1 MSADNP
7 HPADNGIEKQAARP
21 GDKPPPGT
29 PITKKSDNDIQQ
41 RAQQLEDLRT
51 KRLTQDPNNAF
62 TIADNGKIVQDKR
75 PLAVRALEA
84 LKQEQERSYK
94 TAGYGDPN
102 EPVGK
107 AARQPTEQAARTTDT
122 DYKPLKTGDHSF
134 ALGVNRQETPDS
146 RTPGEKLQDFMQSA
160 AKRATDPEGWKAWA
174 QGEINKF
181 GGIGLGLNEAKEET
195 KTAVAAGWKAMTD
208 GTVIEFLSQPN
219 AINAPVFKTVQNA
232 FEAMSKDPEATNKA
246 LEALGKLVMKAS
258 EGYSNLP
265 DSEKGKVIGKV
276 MFGMINPEGDLKDA
290 EAALKL
296 GDQVAIHVDKL
307 VTQTVEQSL
316 KTVEE
321 LAKSSPEI
329 AQQTKQMLYDFL
341 KSKGLTPQEY
351 EYAGVPKGFF
361 DGIQPTEVAAKDNY
375 LAMSKADD
383 VAGDGLPKKSGEPVG
398 ETAGEIQYQIDK
410 ATGRLQRTDMGEIR
424 EPYKWNVLNEH
435 FAPDA
440 IRQSQNDSCVSTVGE
455 MLSGGRITEKELIA
469 KLGTPGNILRLP
481 EALGPEWTTKGG
493 PTSLAEIGRDGPWAA
508 QMIES
513 EWTKFPKPPHVVLVE
528 GPSPAGNVMIRD
540 PLEGTRYEM
549 TVKDFLKTWNRSCA
563 YRRVE

>member
-1 MSADNP
+1 MVTGIRQSMSADSPNP
-7 HPADNGIEKQAARP
+7 PEHGIEKQTARP

-29 PITKKSDNDIQQ
+29 PITNKSDNAIQQ
-41 RAQQLEDLRT
+41 RAEQLEALRT
-51 KRLTQDPNNAF
+51 KRLTQDPSNAF
-62 TIADNGKIVQDKR
+62 GIDLGGGKTVQDKR
-75 PLAVRALEA
+75 PLAVRAQEA

-122 DYKPLKTGDHSF
+122 DYKPLKTGDHSY
-134 ALGVNRQETPDS
+134 ALGVNRQETPDA
-146 RTPGEKLQDFMQSA
+146 RTPGEKLQDFMQAA

-174 QGEINKF
+174 QGEINQF
-181 GGIGLGLNEAKEET
+181 GGIGSGLNEAKDET

-208 GTVIEFLSQPN
+208 GTVVEFLSQPN

-246 LEALGKLVMKAS
+246 LEALGKVVMKAS

-265 DSEKGKVIGKV
+265 DGEKGKVIGKV

-290 EAALKL
+290 EAALKI

-307 VTQTVEQSL
+307 VTRTVEQSL

-351 EYAGVPKGFF
+351 EYAGVPKGYF
-361 DGIQPTEVAAKDNY
+361 
-375 LAMSKADD
+375 
-383 VAGDGLPKKSGEPVG
+383 DGLPNIEQAKPDAGILKMSGNSE
-398 ETAGEIQYQIDK
+398 GEIPK
-410 ATGRLQRTDMGEIR
+410 RTGLESS
-424 EPYKWNVLNEH
+424 EKLNETQLPKDYPQTKLMQQDLGMKGS
-435 FAPDA
+435 FNNFTL
-440 IRQSQNDSCVSTVGE
+440 QS
-455 MLSGGRITEKELIA
+455 L
-469 KLGTPGNILRLP
+469 
-481 EALGPEWTTKGG
+481 
-493 PTSLAEIGRDGPWAA
+493 
-508 QMIES
+508 
-513 EWTKFPKPPHVVLVE
+513 
-528 GPSPAGNVMIRD
+528 
-540 PLEGTRYEM
+540 
-549 TVKDFLKTWNRSCA
+549 
-563 YRRVE
+563 